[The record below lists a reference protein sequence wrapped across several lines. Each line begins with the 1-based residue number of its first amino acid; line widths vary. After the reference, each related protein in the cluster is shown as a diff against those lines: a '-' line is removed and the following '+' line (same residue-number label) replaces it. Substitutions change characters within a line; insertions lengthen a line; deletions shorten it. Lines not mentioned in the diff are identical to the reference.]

1 MSSDHATTNYQ
12 VFSTLRRP
20 KKKME
25 AFFFSTVLHI
35 EMVMKTADL
44 LVEINQKKKKQTDS
58 FAATTIDDILT

>member
-20 KKKME
+20 KKKNGS
-25 AFFFSTVLHI
+25 FFFFNCTTHRDAN
-35 EMVMKTADL
+35 ENCRFARGNKP
-44 LVEINQKKKKQTDS
+44 KKKKQTDS